1 MLSCCW
7 PGVSLC
13 GVGGRGH
20 WEGAVPA
27 GHHGVGTIAV
37 RADVGISAFSGEPA
51 VPSVPRGADRP
62 LLTVRCQAFSL
73 PHCGA
78 VGPLRR

>member
-1 MLSCCW
+1 MLSCCQ
-7 PGVSLC
+7 PGVSLR

-27 GHHGVGTIAV
+27 GHRGVGTV
-37 RADVGISAFSGEPA
+37 EVCTDVGVSAFSGEPA
-51 VPSVPRGADRP
+51 GPGVLRGADRP
-62 LLTVRCQAFSL
+62 LPTVRCRAFSL

-78 VGPLRR
+78 VGPLRK